1 MHIAIIGAGIAGLA
15 ATIALRRAGHEVSV
29 YEQATEFRRIGAA
42 ICLTPNSV
50 RALDGLG
57 VGQAL
62 RSRAFQPTHRLSR
75 TWDTGKETSRL
86 ELGQAAER
94 RYGSPQLTTHRA
106 DLLSGL
112 ESAIGG
118 GVVHLNS
125 RLAGL
130 DQDGNKVKLRF
141 ADGSTSQADLL
152 IGADGIHSTVR
163 KSLFAE
169 DEPRFTG
176 MVAYRSIVPSDRFSG
191 LDLASFTKWWG
202 PDPQSQIVHFL
213 IDSGRELFIFATTR
227 ETEWHRESWSGEGEI
242 GQLRAA
248 FAGFHADA
256 RVLLAASESVLKTAL
271 FERDPLSAWTQGRI
285 CLIGD
290 AAHPMMPFMAQG
302 AAMGIEDAVVLAR
315 CLETASP
322 EDVPRSLAT
331 YERLRHERGT
341 RIQRGSRENE
351 WLRSGID
358 ADWVYGYD
366 AWNVALQ
373 PTAPANGR

>member
-1 MHIAIIGAGIAGLA
+1 
-15 ATIALRRAGHEVSV
+15 
-29 YEQATEFRRIGAA
+29 
-42 ICLTPNSV
+42 
-50 RALDGLG
+50 
-57 VGQAL
+57 
-62 RSRAFQPTHRLSR
+62 LSR
-75 TWDTGKETSRL
+75 TWDTGRETSRL

-112 ESAIGG
+112 EGAIPSGI
-118 GVVHLNS
+118 VHLNR
-125 RLAGL
+125 RLEGL
-130 DQDGNKVKLRF
+130 DQDGNKVSLRF

-152 IGADGIHSTVR
+152 IGADGIHSVVR
-163 KSLFAE
+163 KCLFAE

-176 MVAYRSIVPSDRFSG
+176 MVAYRSIVPSDRFSR

-202 PDPQSQIVHFL
+202 PHPQCQIVHFL
-213 IDSGRELFIFATTR
+213 IDSGRELFIFATTQ
-227 ETEWHRESWSGEGEI
+227 ETEWQRESWSGEGEI
-242 GQLRAA
+242 DHLRAA
-248 FAGFHADA
+248 FAGFHEDA
-256 RVLLAASESVLKTAL
+256 RVLLAATQRVLKTAL
-271 FERDPLSAWTQGRI
+271 FERDPLNAWTQGRV

-315 CLETASP
+315 CLENAGTG
-322 EDVPRSLAT
+322 DVPRSLAK

-366 AWNVALQ
+366 AWSVSMQLIDKARE
-373 PTAPANGR
+373 G